1 MFAPIEMWLIPD
13 LFQYPGFSFM
23 MPNVGPFSDILQ
35 TLNSANRTILQIM
48 PLCTKTQL
56 SYQHRL
62 LSTESRSALC
72 ISVTCCVEQ

>member
-35 TLNSANRTILQIM
+35 TNTEFCQQNYSPDNALVHQNT
-48 PLCTKTQL
+48 T
-56 SYQHRL
+56 L
-62 LSTESRSALC
+62 LPAQAAVYRK
-72 ISVTCCVEQ
+72 